1 MVEFSI
7 VIMAVMLLAAIA
19 DRRKTWAG
27 MQKGMRM
34 FLNILPTFLTVLV
47 LIAIF
52 LYLIPESAIRDY
64 LGAEGG
70 LRGIAIGSG
79 IGSIAL
85 MPGFVAYPL
94 AAILIKEGASV
105 TTVAAFITTLM
116 MVGVVTLPIE
126 FRFMGVKASLLR
138 NFLSLIGAVIVALLM
153 GITYACLL

>member
-1 MVEFSI
+1 MA
-7 VIMAVMLLAAIA
+7 VIMVSAIA

-52 LYLIPESAIRDY
+52 LYFIPESSIQRY

-70 LRGIAIGSG
+70 LRGMAIGAG

-94 AAILIKEGASV
+94 AAILIKEGASIA
-105 TTVAAFITTLM
+105 TVAVFITTLM
-116 MVGVVTLPIE
+116 MVGAVTLPIE

-153 GITYACLL
+153 GVTYACLP